1 MPDLWDA
8 DTERAVAID
17 RKLYVSHGPRE
28 SFPSTAAYCADMRQR
43 YDARHA
49 WWNSGGPQMAEI
61 RETRIPTRHGEVPV
75 RIYYPLLCGHTQPAP
90 SSHHPAPSSH
100 HPAPNSHHPAPSS
113 HHPAPGADQPASG
126 TNQPANLPV
135 NQPAPG
141 ANQPAPVANQPA
153 PSTETAARVLGLPV
167 LFFMHGGG
175 WCVGSFASHDRLTR
189 ELAAA
194 SQAAVVAIDYTLAPM
209 AKYPQPFTEC
219 LDVITTMLSAPYREK
234 FHLQAAAGLAG
245 DSCGATLALGVYLML
260 RESRERLGN
269 IAANSGDSRAVNHGD
284 AAAAAYTTAY
294 RAITSLHLYY
304 GSFGLQDSASARLYG
319 GWWDGMRPT
328 DRADY
333 AGLFASPIPAGT
345 GNSTGL
351 AGPAGSGD
359 TAALSSGNP
368 AALSSNK
375 VAETSNPAAPSNPA
389 TPSNPTAAMGPAGR
403 YLDLL
408 GSHDLTY
415 DIPPVYIAAAELDP
429 VLDDSRALAAILA
442 SAGLPHQFRIFPGTI
457 HAFMQ
462 RTRVIAQA
470 RTAVVES
477 ASWFRQHLPAPNPD
491 SENPN

>member
-1 MPDLWDA
+1 MDFSAGPRSRSERIQFHAHNRRDVPDLWDA

-90 SSHHPAPSSH
+90 
-100 HPAPNSHHPAPSS
+100 NS

-126 TNQPANLPV
+126 TNQPANLPA
-135 NQPAPG
+135 NQSAPG
-141 ANQPAPVANQPA
+141 ADQSA
-153 PSTETAARVLGLPV
+153 PSTETAARAPGLPV

-189 ELAAA
+189 ELAAS

-219 LDVITTMLSAPYREK
+219 LDVITTMLSAPYREE

-260 RESRERLGN
+260 RESRERLGKT
-269 IAANSGDSRAVNHGD
+269 AANSGDSRTVNHGD

-333 AGLFASPIPAGT
+333 AGLFTSPNPAGT

-375 VAETSNPAAPSNPA
+375 VAETSNPATPSNPA
-389 TPSNPTAAMGPAGR
+389 AQSTPAGR

-442 SAGLPHQFRIFPGTI
+442 NAGLPHQFQVFPGTI

-477 ASWFRQHLPAPNPD
+477 ARWFRQHLPAPEPDLGNP
-491 SENPN
+491 S

>member
-90 SSHHPAPSSH
+90 
-100 HPAPNSHHPAPSS
+100 NS

-126 TNQPANLPV
+126 TNQPANLPA
-135 NQPAPG
+135 NQSAPG
-141 ANQPAPVANQPA
+141 ADQSA
-153 PSTETAARVLGLPV
+153 PSTETAARAPGLPV

-189 ELAAA
+189 ELAAS

-219 LDVITTMLSAPYREK
+219 LDVITTMLSAPYREE

-260 RESRERLGN
+260 RESRERLGKT
-269 IAANSGDSRAVNHGD
+269 AANSGDSRTVNHGD

-333 AGLFASPIPAGT
+333 AGLFTSPNPAGT

-375 VAETSNPAAPSNPA
+375 VAETSNPATPSNPA
-389 TPSNPTAAMGPAGR
+389 AQSTPAGR

-442 SAGLPHQFRIFPGTI
+442 NAGLPHQFQVFPGTI

-477 ASWFRQHLPAPNPD
+477 ARWFRQHLPAPEPDLGNP
-491 SENPN
+491 S